1 MKSIKI
7 YGLLSCLCLMM
18 QSCLFSE
25 KDVFDESSAQRAI
38 ASVNEYKEVL
48 ESAENGWALK
58 YYTGE
63 GAEYGGYNIYAK
75 FEGEYVTL
83 ASEIATSSYDA
94 GESVTSM
101 YKVSSLQGTQLSLDS
116 YNEIIH
122 EFCEPNGYNDP
133 GYAGD
138 YEFIFRSASKEKIV
152 LTGKKHGNTLV
163 MTPIPA
169 DLDWK
174 TELTKIAILAEDA
187 AYSTFN
193 LVING
198 KEVTKVGRSEHAFT
212 IAETDNMGQTTVKSY
227 PFIYTS
233 EGAEM
238 YESLIV
244 DGVEMSH
251 FSWDSESAT
260 YTCTDEGVDA
270 KIVFFCPEGYPKY
283 VGDYV
288 LQMDEGSV
296 RCTLEEK
303 RKGSTYSL
311 KLNIGVPVE
320 LVFDYNQETD
330 CIDLM
335 SQIVGK
341 YRDFDLYFY
350 PGFVDSDGGH
360 LYPYA
365 GVGFVGKVANEDPMT
380 ITFTYNNNN
389 PSVNTILFLYVNS
402 GYYLVDSITNAVLI
416 KQN

>member
-7 YGLLSCLCLMM
+7 YSLLGCLCLII

-25 KDVFDESSAQRAI
+25 EDVFDDSSAQRAI
-38 ASVNEYKEVL
+38 ASVNECKEVL

-83 ASEIATSSYDA
+83 ASEIATSSYDV
-94 GESVTSM
+94 GENVTSM

-138 YEFIFRSASKEKIV
+138 YEFIFRSISKDEIV

-174 TELTKIAILAEDA
+174 TELTKIAVLADDA

-212 IAETDNMGQTTVKSY
+212 IAETDDMGQTTVKSY

-233 EGAEM
+233 KGAEM
-238 YESLIV
+238 YEPLIV
-244 DGVEMSH
+244 DGVKMSH

-283 VGDYV
+283 VGNYI
-288 LQMDEGSV
+288 LQMDGGAIK
-296 RCTLEEK
+296 CALEEK

-311 KLNIGVPVE
+311 SLNIGTTPIE
-320 LVFDYNQETD
+320 LVFDYNQDTD
-330 CIDLM
+330 CIDLL

-341 YRDFDLYFY
+341 YRGFDLYFY
-350 PGFVDSDGGH
+350 PGYDTS

-365 GVGFVGKVANEDPMT
+365 GVGFTGKVATENPMT

-389 PSVNTILFLYVNS
+389 PSVNTILFIYIDGGYRLVNKI
-402 GYYLVDSITNAVLI
+402 VNPVLI
-416 KQN
+416 KQD

>member
-7 YGLLSCLCLMM
+7 YGLLGCLCLMM

-238 YESLIV
+238 YEPLIV

-283 VGDYV
+283 VGNYI
-288 LQMDEGSV
+288 LQMDGGAI
-296 RCTLEEK
+296 RCSLEEK

-311 KLNIGVPVE
+311 NMSLGTTPIE
-320 LVFDYNQETD
+320 LVFDYNQDTD
-330 CIDLM
+330 C
-335 SQIVGK
+335 IVGK
-341 YRDFDLYFY
+341 YRGFDLYFY
-350 PGFVDSDGGH
+350 PGYGTS

-365 GVGFVGKVANEDPMT
+365 GVGFTGKVTTENPMT

-389 PSVNTILFLYVNS
+389 PSVNTILFIYVDG
-402 GYYLVDSITNAVLI
+402 GYRLVGSIVNPVLI
-416 KQN
+416 KQD